1 MDPAIAGPSASG
13 GGGQPQSQ
21 PQQATLQPTSLAQP
35 VPAQPP
41 SRSEVER
48 KLSFRSAASTRAIAE
63 SPKKKKPSH
72 PPPPHAGGYHPTSGN
87 DSDSSSITSST
98 LPPTIGSPN
107 PTSPILTPATTSVG
121 GLSAIAERKLGMGMG
136 MGGDMLDEMELEDV
150 EEEAEGEAENEG
162 EAEGESG
169 SEDEEGLQG
178 LERGMEGERV
188 VKSGYLYKKQER
200 RKAWKKRWF
209 VLRTGKLAYYKD
221 EKEYSLKRV
230 LDLHDVHTV
239 APVTVKKHPHSFGIV
254 TPKRTFF
261 AKGSSQDDMEEWV
274 RAINGVRRRISER
287 EEEERMKREKSE
299 HQQHQ
304 QQQQH
309 PRSSSIP
316 IPQRDRSSNLGHEHI
331 DAASPQS
338 HSIGTNA
345 GGSSGG
351 YFVNRPQAS
360 SPQALHAAG
369 AISPGLATGGVIP
382 PSSPM
387 DTTNSLTSQM
397 AKMSIPTPR
406 TPSTRSAPGHPPS
419 SFMSSPRHINAA
431 SSVPPARA
439 VSGPSA
445 TARRE
450 PSTSSIGSSAAA
462 AEPYSYSQPS
472 ALTLPPGGANSSA
485 IIASSEDED
494 DLEGAEGGQYESF
507 NQQGNVNAPF
517 TPIDPNKVILSAY
530 LMKRSKGRGR
540 KVWRKRW
547 FVLTSQGVT
556 YTKSHMDT
564 KALRYIPLTS
574 VLDALEV
581 DASDPS
587 SGSESD
593 QPPSA
598 HSHSHS
604 QAHSHV
610 PSFHPHSHPHSHL
623 QSTSPPQKQGF
634 HNAMRG
640 RLSSNDTNPASST
653 PRKIPS
659 SSGGHGEKHGE
670 ENTFRLI
677 TAKRTYVLCA
687 PSEED
692 EIKWLAA
699 VRALLNQS
707 RSQDISSALAS
718 PIVPT
723 SPTVG
728 SGPGSNANAA
738 NTSFTVTSRIPTI
751 TQQPPTPGSLPLGS
765 SGGGSGSGTVPEAPN
780 MGAARSRSASRLSQS
795 HGTTMADKDLPY
807 VPVPPHGSTSPSVSG
822 SASASASASAS
833 STPTMTRGRSA
844 TYLAKSAVADVVRK
858 FHPERVQ
865 GDV

>member
-1 MDPAIAGPSASG
+1 MSQPTSG
-13 GGGQPQSQ
+13 GGQAQPQASTSQ
-21 PQQATLQPTSLAQP
+21 QQPTSLAQP
-35 VPAQPP
+35 IPAQPP
-41 SRSEVER
+41 SRSEIER
-48 KLSFRSAASTRAIAE
+48 KLSFRSAASTRAITD

-87 DSDSSSITSST
+87 ESDSSSITSST

-230 LDLHDVHTV
+230 LDLHEVHTV

-299 HQQHQ
+299 QQQQQQHQ
-304 QQQQH
+304 QQHH
-309 PRSSSIP
+309 PRSTSIP
-316 IPQRDRSSNLGHEHI
+316 IPQRDRGSNIGHENV
-331 DAASPQS
+331 DTASLQS
-338 HSIGTNA
+338 QVGA
-345 GGSSGG
+345 GS
-351 YFVNRPQAS
+351 YFVSRPHAG
-360 SPQALHAAG
+360 SPQALQAAG
-369 AISPGLATGGVIP
+369 AVSPGLAAGGVIP

-397 AKMSIPTPR
+397 AKMSIPVPR
-406 TPSTRSAPGHPPS
+406 TPSAQSNPGQS
-419 SFMSSPRHINAA
+419 VGSFMSSSRHGNTAGP
-431 SSVPPARA
+431 VPTARA
-439 VSGPSA
+439 VSAPSFA
-445 TARRE
+445 ARRE

-462 AEPYSYSQPS
+462 AEPYSYSRPS
-472 ALTLPPGGANSSA
+472 ALTLPQGGGNNSA
-485 IIASSEDED
+485 IAVSSEDED
-494 DLEGAEGGQYESF
+494 DLEGVEGGQYESF
-507 NQQGNVNAPF
+507 NQQGNIGNAPF

-604 QAHSHV
+604 HSHSQSHAHM
-610 PSFHPHSHPHSHL
+610 PSFHPHAHPHGHV
-623 QSTSPPQKQGF
+623 QSASPPQKQGF

-640 RLSSNDTNPASST
+640 RLSSNDTNPASNT
-653 PRKIPS
+653 PKKNNAV
-659 SSGGHGEKHGE
+659 SGGHGEKHGE

-677 TAKRTYVLCA
+677 TAKRTFVLCA

-707 RSQDISSALAS
+707 RNQDPS
-718 PIVPT
+718 PMVAQSVPT
-723 SPTVG
+723 SPTVQ
-728 SGPGSNANAA
+728 SGPSSNATA

-751 TQQPPTPGSLPLGS
+751 TQQPPTPASLPPGS
-765 SGGGSGSGTVPEAPN
+765 SSGSVSESPAPN
-780 MGAARSRSASRLSQS
+780 MGGGARSRSTSRLSQS
-795 HGTTMADKDLPY
+795 HNSNMSQQSGTGEKDLPF
-807 VPVPPHGSTSPSVSG
+807 VPSPVPAQIQTQGQSSTPP
-822 SASASASASAS
+822 SASGSAS
-833 STPTMTRGRSA
+833 STPTMNRGRSA